1 MGGVMKQPGLLGLP
15 GFSTE
20 SSSSSEPLWHRQPGT
35 VGHPMCA
42 SWSNGILLL
51 KKFELILNLYQINI
65 HFSKGLQFSREFF
78 TALDWNKSKSSLT
91 LILLGSIYKPNCNKI
106 MFRFQNDKMTFFWLL
121 SPLLSWHTDVKV
133 TNHLVCPDFPH
144 FSWKSG

>member
-20 SSSSSEPLWHRQPGT
+20 SSSSREPLCHRQPGT
-35 VGHPMCA
+35 VGHPMCT
-42 SWSNGILLL
+42 SWSNGTLLL

-65 HFSKGLQFSREFF
+65 NFSKGLPFLREFF
-78 TALDWNKSKSSLT
+78 TVLDWNKSKSSLT
-91 LILLGSIYKPNCNKI
+91 LILLGSIYKPKCNKI
-106 MFRFQNDKMTFFWLL
+106 MFRFHNDEMTFFWLL
-121 SPLLSWHTDVKV
+121 SPLLSWHTDIKV